1 MGGGREGEEL
11 RSVPGFGADTFHQK
25 SPGHQQARRQ
35 TWAFLV
41 QNWVGRKDMPACPTV
56 SQAGM
61 TGSLG
66 MSTCPLCRWHD
77 KADQPLGWRVGDI
90 RAWHDVCP

>member
-41 QNWVGRKDMPACPTV
+41 QNWVGRKDMNGGQP
-56 SQAGM
+56 
-61 TGSLG
+61 
-66 MSTCPLCRWHD
+66 WHVHLPFMQV
-77 KADQPLGWRVGDI
+77 A
-90 RAWHDVCP
+90 

>member
-11 RSVPGFGADTFHQK
+11 LPAVRQGGPSLVFGADTFHQK

-41 QNWVGRKDMPACPTV
+41 QNWVGRKDMNDGQP
-56 SQAGM
+56 
-61 TGSLG
+61 
-66 MSTCPLCRWHD
+66 WHVHLPFMQV
-77 KADQPLGWRVGDI
+77 A
-90 RAWHDVCP
+90 